1 MLIILSQRYHTHTWH
16 AKRRSAV
23 CNYGMVAQKRRKKKR
38 MERHCD
44 TRGGMGFV
52 HDEDELLR
60 THSTRVETPNPV
72 AARFLSLHT
81 GPAMSMCIHWTLS
94 STNCNKGGTQ
104 KRRSCRYHC
113 SGSLSCQSVHY
124 RGGFLISHHSNGPI
138 ALIKFHNVFR
148 RAKNKNKT
156 NRNVPVSGTARR

>member
-1 MLIILSQRYHTHTWH
+1 
-16 AKRRSAV
+16 
-23 CNYGMVAQKRRKKKR
+23 
-38 MERHCD
+38 
-44 TRGGMGFV
+44 MGFV

-104 KRRSCRYHC
+104 SAIHAVTTTLEVCLVK
-113 SGSLSCQSVHY
+113 
-124 RGGFLISHHSNGPI
+124 
-138 ALIKFHNVFR
+138 VFTIV
-148 RAKNKNKT
+148 AD
-156 NRNVPVSGTARR
+156 S

>member
-1 MLIILSQRYHTHTWH
+1 
-16 AKRRSAV
+16 
-23 CNYGMVAQKRRKKKR
+23 
-38 MERHCD
+38 
-44 TRGGMGFV
+44 MGFV

-138 ALIKFHNVFR
+138 ALIKFHNVFIR
-148 RAKNKNKT
+148 CVKKKQTNKQKCT
-156 NRNVPVSGTARR
+156 CFRNSAAVIEPPCLPPVLTISATPDFIDSQ

>member
-1 MLIILSQRYHTHTWH
+1 
-16 AKRRSAV
+16 
-23 CNYGMVAQKRRKKKR
+23 
-38 MERHCD
+38 
-44 TRGGMGFV
+44 MGFV

-94 STNCNKGGTQ
+94 STNCN
-104 KRRSCRYHC
+104 RAAFMPLPSVHC

-138 ALIKFHNVFR
+138 TLIKFHNVFR
-148 RAKNKNKT
+148 CVKNKK
-156 NRNVPVSGTARR
+156 NRQKCTCFRNSAAVIEPPCLPPVLTISATPDFIDSQ

>member
-1 MLIILSQRYHTHTWH
+1 
-16 AKRRSAV
+16 
-23 CNYGMVAQKRRKKKR
+23 

-44 TRGGMGFV
+44 TRGGMVFV

-138 ALIKFHNVFR
+138 AVIKFHNVFR
-148 RAKNKNKT
+148 RVKRKEKNKQKCT
-156 NRNVPVSGTARR
+156 CFRNSAAVIEPPCLPPVLTISATPDFIDSQ